1 MREHARD
8 SIVFAPP
15 RRVDRVRAFRASLS
29 AIGDFVCSIG
39 SGRFANEEGRMK
51 WKALGLALAIQ
62 LAGVVA
68 AQACSG
74 QTGSVIFQD
83 NFADDSGGWD
93 FSPPVSQVKPP
104 DFLFTLN
111 KQAFFTSAENLTFNA
126 TFGDYCMDFVLP
138 KSPAPDNNAAAGM
151 ILWATDYNNYL
162 LIMTFS
168 NGNVTM
174 FKKAAG
180 NYATVFTVANSPAFN
195 STPDAVNSLRI
206 VATSDQKLTVTLNGQ
221 PVKVIRAQAPQGQLL
236 FGVFGQTDKAPD
248 SDILIRVKNFS
259 VTSGG

>member
-1 MREHARD
+1 
-8 SIVFAPP
+8 
-15 RRVDRVRAFRASLS
+15 
-29 AIGDFVCSIG
+29 
-39 SGRFANEEGRMK
+39 
-51 WKALGLALAIQ
+51 
-62 LAGVVA
+62 
-68 AQACSG
+68 
-74 QTGSVIFQD
+74 
-83 NFADDSGGWD
+83 
-93 FSPPVSQVKPP
+93 
-104 DFLFTLN
+104 
-111 KQAFFTSAENLTFNA
+111 
-126 TFGDYCMDFVLP
+126 
-138 KSPAPDNNAAAGM
+138 
-151 ILWATDYNNYL
+151 
-162 LIMTFS
+162 
-168 NGNVTM
+168 M